1 MRDSSDS
8 NYKVLSKDHDEVR
21 IQNEDLIELMRT
33 KERMLEDQM
42 NQINSLKSQ
51 LADKDEDIR
60 ELGEAKAKYR
70 DFYEDKLGIE
80 IEATERAKAK
90 YDESNQRLQELEDE
104 FENLR

>member
-90 YDESNQRLQELEDE
+90 YDESNQRLQELEDD